1 MKITSRLKIWLG
13 GTIAL
18 GVIALMTGFVLP
30 VTAAT
35 ATPAKKAPPPV
46 VEGTVRYDKKPVD
59 HAGVGLYVEPPPDK
73 LKKENRK
80 KATDLTK
87 IVAIPIKRIGVAITG
102 KSGRF
107 AIAVAGKNLATA
119 EKYSFAFR
127 KSRVVDLMVVA
138 AWYNKKYGY
147 DFDSERWFVRLYL
160 PAGLRA
166 SAMPGTPQAADLAG
180 TFLAA
185 TTAAAADAPTVMNLT
200 VGYHVLPKI
209 LQPAYQALVRAE
221 AAKGY
226 GPACCQL
233 PLSALDHCG
242 QEDSLG
248 QGYLGQGPYPSTVG
262 NPLAWTDIGETYSN
276 MSPVTM
282 GFYYGFGQ
290 QSELDVG
297 LEFPVGQGYQGPGGY
312 LGGYFDAGYQISVSS
327 DISMPYKNSKNYVN
341 TNYQTLFQYQAYD
354 NACGNGEIL
363 PNNFVGSQRYQ
374 HITSPDIEAD
384 GTCVWYP
391 GPGPYGFGN
400 SKAGTFTLGVN
411 ISFVI
416 GVDLAS
422 QTGYDNAA
430 QSSYYL
436 PKGGYLCG
444 TTGPAGGGH
453 QGLVFAGKFN
463 VHKYK
468 RVRAR

>member
-1 MKITSRLKIWLG
+1 MKITSRFKIWLG

-18 GVIALMTGFVLP
+18 GVIALMAGFILP

-46 VEGTVRYDKKPVD
+46 VVGTVRYEKKPVD
-59 HAGVGLYVEPPPDK
+59 DAGVGLYVEPPPDK

-80 KATDLTK
+80 KATDYK
-87 IVAIPIKRIGVAITG
+87 KVVAIPIKRIGVAITG

-166 SAMPGTPQAADLAG
+166 SAMPGTAQAADLAG
-180 TFLAA
+180 STLAA

-200 VGYHVLPKI
+200 VSYHVLPKV
-209 LQPAYQALVRAE
+209 LQPAYQALVKAE
-221 AAKGY
+221 AANGF

-233 PLSALDHCG
+233 PISALNHCG
-242 QEDSLG
+242 TEDSLG
-248 QGYLGQGPYPSTVG
+248 QGYIGNGPYPSTVG
-262 NPLAWTDIGETYSN
+262 NPIAWTDIGQTYSN

-282 GFYYGFGQ
+282 GFDYGIGQ

-297 LEFPVGQGYQGPGGY
+297 LTFQYPVPSGSPEGY
-312 LGGYFDAGYQISVSS
+312 LGAFFDAGYQISVASS
-327 DISMPYKNSKNYVN
+327 IGLPYNSSKNYVN
-341 TNYQTLFQYQAYD
+341 TNYQTLFQYQAYF
-354 NACGNGEIL
+354 NACGNGELL
-363 PNNFVGSQRYQ
+363 PNDFVGSQRYQ
-374 HITSPDIEAD
+374 HIVPPDIEAN
-384 GTCVWYP
+384 GTCYWYP
-391 GPGPYGFGN
+391 GPGPYPIARN
-400 SKAGTFTLGVN
+400 KAATFTLGVN

-416 GVDLAS
+416 GVDLAA
-422 QTGYDNAA
+422 QTGYDNQA
-430 QSSYYL
+430 QSSWYL

-444 TTGPAGGGH
+444 TTGPAGSSH
-453 QGLVFAGKFN
+453 MGLVFAGKFN

-468 RVRAR
+468 RVKAR